1 MGLFKIS
8 GRLSCHNYIAKYIL
22 TYGSQKEKIT
32 ERSPLGARF
41 LQGRGHLR
49 QGNSLLFQRFNG
61 AKYEYFVKW
70 QDYPPEDNT
79 WEPEEHLETV
89 LDLVRQFNEANPD
102 KGKRKKEGKRE
113 NPPKVQKKEEPRAP
127 PPSHPQRHT
136 TPEKKSQPRKRA
148 KEEVAPQPKRESKMD
163 VEAPQKMPF
172 KHEEIVIES
181 SENEIPPTTKRGRKR
196 LIKDKDGEPVSV
208 PVPTADI
215 KTEKA
220 PVEKMVRNIVDQG
233 QGRIEQKKKL
243 LEKEKEVMK
252 RRLSEEWYMESPYML
267 GSIFTHYVE
276 NRSIVYGINVVN
288 KEGDTICTTEIK
300 ARDMDIIDAAKA
312 RNYML
317 KTLSDALKEQERV
330 NTMERWWKQK

>member
-1 MGLFKIS
+1 M
-8 GRLSCHNYIAKYIL
+8 
-22 TYGSQKEKIT
+22 
-32 ERSPLGARF
+32 
-41 LQGRGHLR
+41 R

-79 WEPEEHLETV
+79 WEPEENLDTV
-89 LDLVRQFNEANPD
+89 LDLVREFNEANPG

-127 PPSHPQRHT
+127 PPSHPRRHT
-136 TPEKKSQPRKRA
+136 TPEKSSKSRKRA
-148 KEEVAPQPKRESKMD
+148 KEEVAPQPRRESKME
-163 VEAPQKMPF
+163 VEVEVPQKMPH

-181 SENEIPPTTKRGRKR
+181 SSNEIVPAVKRGRKR
-196 LIKDKDGEPVSV
+196 HIKDKDGEPVSV
-208 PVPTADI
+208 PVPATNI

-220 PVEKMVRNIVDQG
+220 PMEKIVRNMIDQS
-233 QGRIEQKKKL
+233 RIEQKRKL
-243 LEKEKEVMK
+243 LEKDKEE
-252 RRLSEEWYMESPYML
+252 RRRKLSEEWYMQSPYML

-288 KEGDTICTTEIK
+288 REGDTICTTEIK
-300 ARDMDIIDAAKA
+300 ARDMDIIDAEKA

-317 KTLSDALKEQERV
+317 KTLSDALREQERI